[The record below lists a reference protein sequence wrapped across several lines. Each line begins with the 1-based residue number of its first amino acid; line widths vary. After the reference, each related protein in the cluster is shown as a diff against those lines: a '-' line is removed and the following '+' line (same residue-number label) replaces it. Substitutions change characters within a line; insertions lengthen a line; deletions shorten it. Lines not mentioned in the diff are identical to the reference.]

1 MRKTIQFS
9 FIFIFTI
16 LVAGFA
22 QAGLLDRI
30 GRPSRP
36 VRPVRP
42 DRPDRIIFVNAGEVT
57 TNKLINDDFSF
68 VPQRWDERVLRI
80 QLTGIKASVRINSA
94 QIIFA
99 DGGYR
104 NLQELTGRLSEGRRI
119 GAFIEGRAVREVR
132 INATSDNLIGSR
144 GQFRVEFGVA
154 R

>member
-9 FIFIFTI
+9 IIFIFTI
-16 LVAGFA
+16 LAAGFA

-30 GRPSRP
+30 GRPTRP

-42 DRPDRIIFVNAGEVT
+42 DRPDRIIFVSAGEVT
-57 TNKLINDDFSF
+57 VNKVINDEFSF
-68 VPQRWDERVLRI
+68 VPQRWDERVLRV

-94 QIIFA
+94 QIIFV

-104 NLQELTGRLSEGRRI
+104 DLRELTGRLSEGRRI

-144 GQFRVEFGVA
+144 GQFRLEFGVA